1 MRQYSE
7 TARKNRSGERQAGM
21 VPADTRISITY
32 MASQQDG
39 CVYLILRTNNET
51 RIKVRVRVRVKV
63 GLGSGLGLAN
73 PHANP
78 NPNPNPNPHQGRGHL
93 R

>member
-21 VPADTRISITY
+21 VPADTRISISY

-51 RIKVRVRVRVKV
+51 RIKVRVRVRVRV
-63 GLGSGLGLAN
+63 MGL
-73 PHANP
+73 P
-78 NPNPNPNPHQGRGHL
+78 
-93 R
+93 

>member
-21 VPADTRISITY
+21 VPADTRISISY

-51 RIKVRVRVRVKV
+51 RIKVRFRVGVRVRVKV
-63 GLGSGLGLAN
+63 GLGLGLGL
-73 PHANP
+73 
-78 NPNPNPNPHQGRGHL
+78 GLG
-93 R
+93 

>member
-21 VPADTRISITY
+21 VPADTRISISY

-39 CVYLILRTNNET
+39 CVYLLLRTNNET
-51 RIKVRVRVRVKV
+51 RIKVRVRVGVRVKV
-63 GLGSGLGLAN
+63 GLGLGLGL
-73 PHANP
+73 
-78 NPNPNPNPHQGRGHL
+78 GF
-93 R
+93 